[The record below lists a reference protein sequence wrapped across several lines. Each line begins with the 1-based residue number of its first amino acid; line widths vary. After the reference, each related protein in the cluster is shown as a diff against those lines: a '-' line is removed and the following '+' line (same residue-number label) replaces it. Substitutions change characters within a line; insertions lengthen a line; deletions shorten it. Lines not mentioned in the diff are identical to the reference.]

1 MKLQTL
7 ILFVSSIFSGFMIP
21 LWGASS
27 QGSSTASPTA
37 ISTLEPSQID
47 PLVRVRQMVEN
58 NPQNASEIATK
69 AIQADPQHSIFYAG
83 EVVRSAIRGLGNSIS
98 EVAISFLV
106 AAAVN
111 ACPQAALQIV
121 RVAVG
126 ETPPK
131 ITCDYC
137 GSSGRGRTGP
147 IRICHNRPSA
157 RRIFRNSA
165 CA

>member
-1 MKLQTL
+1 MRPPIKLQTL
-7 ILFVSSIFSGFMIP
+7 ILFVSFIFSGFVIP

-27 QGSSTASPTA
+27 QGSASPSPTP
-37 ISTLEPSQID
+37 ISTPEPSKID

-58 NPQNASEIATK
+58 DPRNASDIVTK

-147 IRICHNRPSA
+147 IRICHNRPS
-157 RRIFRNSA
+157 
-165 CA
+165 